1 MVGSWSDS
9 RELTR
14 ETWGVVKEN
23 PYMLLFPVTAAVIA
37 GFLVLAVAAVGLGL
51 LGLETTVADAADSG
65 SVEDSPALIA
75 GIVVL
80 VLAGY
85 LGTLVT
91 QICMAGLVK
100 SADEELQGRDSSF
113 RAGISA
119 AMEHLPALLG
129 WAAIQAL
136 VGWLLSA
143 IRNGGQNSGLVS
155 QLLRFGIAGLAQVAW
170 SVVTFFVLPAI
181 VLQNRGPIDAIK
193 HSFSLIRSTWGTQIA
208 GGARLGFV
216 VFLLGV
222 LPGIVSTVG
231 GVFLLIS
238 DQIAIGAP
246 LVAIGIVVIVL
257 AQVLISTLRAVF
269 SVSLFHFADDGR
281 AVGPYSSTQL
291 QAAVRTRG

>member
-1 MVGSWSDS
+1 MGSWSDS

-65 SVEDSPALIA
+65 SVDDSPALIA

-119 AMEHLPALLG
+119 AMQHLPALLG

-208 GGARLGFV
+208 GGA
-216 VFLLGV
+216 
-222 LPGIVSTVG
+222 
-231 GVFLLIS
+231 
-238 DQIAIGAP
+238 
-246 LVAIGIVVIVL
+246 
-257 AQVLISTLRAVF
+257 
-269 SVSLFHFADDGR
+269 
-281 AVGPYSSTQL
+281 
-291 QAAVRTRG
+291 